1 VRRAALIAGGVALIA
16 LVVVLA
22 TSVFGGGGSNKP
34 SGNRIV
40 TSPAA
45 ANPGAP
51 GTATGGS
58 VTPSAV
64 TVSVLNGTSVPGL
77 ARTVANDLQRDGYVI
92 GAVTNAPIQQH
103 PTTTVAFAAGGRAAA
118 QAVARAIG
126 VSPSTIAAE
135 DLGTRGVAGP
145 QALVVVTVGADRQH

>member
-1 VRRAALIAGGVALIA
+1 MIAGGVALVV

-22 TSVFGGGGSNKP
+22 TSVFGGGSSNKP
-34 SGNRIV
+34 VDNRVV

-45 ANPGAP
+45 TNSGA
-51 GTATGGS
+51 GGAATGGS

-77 ARTVANDLQRDGYVI
+77 ARTVANNLQHDGYVI
-92 GAVTNAPIQQH
+92 GAVSNAPIQQH
-103 PTTTVAFAAGGRAAA
+103 PTTTVAFAAGARAAG

-126 VSPSTIAAE
+126 VDPSTIVAE

>member
-1 VRRAALIAGGVALIA
+1 VALIAGGVAVIA

-22 TSVFGGGGSNKP
+22 TSVLGGGGSNKP
-34 SGNRIV
+34 AGNRVV

-45 ANPGAP
+45 ANPGGG

-58 VTPSAV
+58 VTPSTV

-77 ARTVANDLQRDGYVI
+77 ARTVANNLQRDGYVI
-92 GAVTNAPIQQH
+92 GVVSNAPIQQH
-103 PTTTVAFAAGGRAAA
+103 PTTTVAFAAGGRAAG

-126 VSPSTIAAE
+126 VDPSTIVAE
-135 DLGTRGVAGP
+135 DLGTRGAAGP
-145 QALVVVTVGADRQH
+145 HAQVAVTVGADRQH